1 MQIVGIQIK
10 ETMNENSGNYK
21 DVKSFFFW
29 VCKESSVALIA
40 GNWYSKLFL
49 GSDICLTSSFIGLRS
64 LTWRRSPTPVSMQ
77 EEEEGSLLKPL
88 PSTQKNL
95 GREAALKRGQT
106 PLPPHWPSSSSPHH
120 CRTLRRGWAIRKAS
134 LLLGGREKD
143 SSPGLCW
150 ALRPQPPAQAWIAPL
165 LRNELDR
172 REMTSPPS
180 WI

>member
-95 GREAALKRGQT
+95 GREAALKRPDPSPS
-106 PLPPHWPSSSSPHH
+106 PLAIFLFSSSLPDFEEGMSHSEGES
-120 CRTLRRGWAIRKAS
+120 LVRGERKKILHLGSAGPCARS
-134 LLLGGREKD
+134 LLPRGE
-143 SSPGLCW
+143 
-150 ALRPQPPAQAWIAPL
+150 
-165 LRNELDR
+165 
-172 REMTSPPS
+172 
-180 WI
+180 